1 MDKAQSESIHF
12 FQNFDYNK
20 GTVSFDYTILVTD
33 EILAIG
39 YKWRLPIMKS

>member
-1 MDKAQSESIHF
+1 MDKAQSESTHF
-12 FQNFDYNK
+12 
-20 GTVSFDYTILVTD
+20 TIIVTD